1 MSPPRLTVTATGP
14 QTTVQDAVGRP
25 GRADL
30 GVGVSGAA
38 DRAALRRANR
48 LVGNDEGAAGLEV
61 TFGGLAL
68 RFEGGSDGTATAAV
82 VAVTGAPAPVRVGDR
97 PGDLHRAVVVPAG
110 AELRL
115 GTPACGLRTYVAVR
129 GGIAVEPVLG
139 SRATD
144 TVAGLGPPVLEAG
157 VELAV
162 GEAPASPVP
171 WVDVAPEAG
180 LGGELTLGVV
190 LGPRRDWFTDDAV
203 STFLRTAWTVT
214 EDANRVG
221 FRLDGPEL
229 ARTPE
234 REGGELPSEGVI
246 RGSVQVPPS
255 GRPTVFLA
263 DHPVTG
269 GYPVI
274 GVVTDAD
281 TDRAGQLRPGA
292 AVRFRR
298 VVLSEKSPYR
308 RAPLP

>member
-1 MSPPRLTVTATGP
+1 
-14 QTTVQDAVGRP
+14 
-25 GRADL
+25 
-30 GVGVSGAA
+30 
-38 DRAALRRANR
+38 
-48 LVGNDEGAAGLEV
+48 
-61 TFGGLAL
+61 
-68 RFEGGSDGTATAAV
+68 V

-115 GTPACGLRTYVAVR
+115 GTPTSGLRTYVAVR

-144 TVAGLGPPVLEAG
+144 TVAGLGPPVLEPG

-171 WVDVAPEAG
+171 AVDVAPEAG
-180 LGGELTLGVV
+180 LAGELTLGVV

-203 STFLRTAWTVT
+203 ATFLRTAWTVT

-234 REGGELPSEGVI
+234 REGAELPSEGVI

-274 GVVTDAD
+274 GVVTDAE

-298 VVLSEKSPYR
+298 VALPTSEKSR
-308 RAPLP
+308 C

>member
-1 MSPPRLTVTATGP
+1 MTEQRLTVTATGP
-14 QTTVQDAVGRP
+14 LATVQDAVGRP

-48 LVGNDEGAAGLEV
+48 LVGNEETAAGLEV

-68 RFEGGSDGTATAAV
+68 RFEARSAGGMATAAV

-97 PGDLHRAVVVPAG
+97 PGDLHRAVVVPPG

-115 GTPACGLRTYVAVR
+115 GTPASGLRSYVAVR

-144 TVAGLGPPVLEAG
+144 TVAGLGPRVLEAG
-157 VELAV
+157 VELPV
-162 GEAPASPVP
+162 GEPPASPVP

-180 LGGELTLGVV
+180 LAGELTLGVV

-203 STFLRTAWTVT
+203 TAFLHTAWTVT

-221 FRLDGPEL
+221 LRLDGPEL
-229 ARTPE
+229 TRTSE
-234 REGGELPSEGVI
+234 RDGAELPSEGVI

-274 GVVTDAD
+274 GVVPDAD

-292 AVRFRR
+292 TVRFRR
-298 VVLSEKSPYR
+298 VAVPLTSEKSRY
-308 RAPLP
+308 